1 MNQVLFISVL
11 SQVRGARN
19 SNFFSQIDGNNKMV
33 IKMVIIEIIKL
44 SGFVE
49 SNQAFYGFVKC
60 LVRIGHGGVL

>member
-33 IKMVIIEIIKL
+33 IKMVIIEIIRFRRKL
-44 SGFVE
+44 SSFLRFCKVSG
-49 SNQAFYGFVKC
+49 
-60 LVRIGHGGVL
+60 